1 MTKPPLSEVFN
12 NHHSVMMNRVIALI
26 GIGLW
31 LPLWAFPGVPNRP
44 SKVPRSMPVQR
55 PSQHTPPI
63 VRPEEVNVFVQTDAR
78 LFTVMAALLVA
89 GYGMTSDR
97 QGESSFPARIRRDL
111 AGIDRSLRARL
122 ADYYKVHL
130 DTTNRAS
137 SSISGYVGL
146 SLVLSP
152 PPELA
157 LIPPRASLP
166 EDIRRAADFAPLVR
180 EFYAQPGVASLIRSY
195 LGQYQSRVQEAQRR
209 VGSLIFETLDYLHTL
224 PITRLAGRIAGNAE
238 GAGSEKPKEKKRAR
252 SKKGEQRRATPRIG
266 QRTRRLFVLLNPL
279 DVPHAAYIRNDVL
292 NAADTETVRSL
303 GDDYF
308 VIVGSAANLDAV
320 QLGFLQFTLEPLGE
334 RFARTI
340 RERTDIIHHLAE
352 QVIGEKAAGE
362 TAFSIL
368 NESLVQAV
376 RARLKRRAR
385 GKSKDVTADDE
396 TLYELSKAYERGA
409 VLVFHFYEQLIPWE
423 RAGIDIAD
431 YYEHLLR
438 TIDVEREAARRQ
450 TVREVRARLEARRR
464 TAPRSSADASLEQQL
479 RRADALIRSGEL
491 QRARALLEEIVK
503 AHPHHARA
511 LYGLAEVTGRMASR
525 INPTE
530 SQDEDAAWEQLMTEL
545 KRAVQFYRRAMAAA
559 SPDEKWLVS
568 RAHVAIGKILEFVG
582 QEEAARSEY
591 EKAIELGDIP
601 NGAYAEA
608 KKRLRE
614 ISGKT

>member
-1 MTKPPLSEVFN
+1 
-12 NHHSVMMNRVIALI
+12 MMNRVVALI
-26 GIGLW
+26 WIGLW
-31 LPLWAFPGVPNRP
+31 LPLWAFPGVPHRP
-44 SKVPRSMPVQR
+44 SRVPRSMSGQR
-55 PSQHTPPI
+55 PPQHTPPV

-78 LFTVMAALLVA
+78 LFTVMAALLIA
-89 GYGMTSDR
+89 GYGATSDR
-97 QGESSFPARIRRDL
+97 QGESSLPARIRRDL

-130 DTTNRAS
+130 NATNRTS
-137 SSISGYVGL
+137 PSISGYVGL

-157 LIPPRASLP
+157 LVPPRASLP

-180 EFYAQPGVASLIRSY
+180 EFYAQSGVAGLIRSY
-195 LGQYQSRVQEAQRR
+195 LGQYQPRVQEARR
-209 VGSLIFETLDYLHTL
+209 QVGSLIFETLDYLHTL
-224 PITRLAGRIAGNAE
+224 PITRLAGRVERAE
-238 GAGSEKPKEKKRAR
+238 GAGSEKPKEKKRVR
-252 SKKGEQRRATPRIG
+252 GKKGEQRRVTPRIR

-340 RERTDIIHHLAE
+340 REHTDIIHRLAE

-362 TAFSIL
+362 TAFSIV

-409 VLVFHFYEQLIPWE
+409 VLVFHFYEQLVPWE

-450 TVREVRARLEARRR
+450 TLREVRARLEARRR
-464 TAPRSSADASLEQQL
+464 TARRSSANASLGQQL
-479 RRADALIRSGEL
+479 RRADALIRNGEL

-525 INPTE
+525 INPAE